1 MNILMLGHNGFV
13 GSVVQDKISGNNNF
27 YVINESFDVTEK
39 DKTFNIINRYVEDKN
54 ITCIINCIA
63 MANLDDCE
71 NDKELCKKINLD
83 FVKSLCDLSI
93 NKKIYLI
100 HISSNAVYDGN
111 NAPYSENSIKN
122 PINYYGK
129 CKAEAD
135 DYIKN
140 KANDFAIVRPI
151 TIYGNKN
158 KNDRHNP
165 VTYFVEKLINNECI
179 KLVDDNIVNM
189 VHVKDFAD
197 AIKYIVENK
206 LKGEFNISGDISE
219 SRYDL
224 GVRICNVLDIDLS
237 LIEKVSGDD
246 FIMLA
251 KRPKNTSFDNSRMK
265 RELKIK
271 PRSLNNTIMDIGL
284 EYRNK

>member
-1 MNILMLGHNGFV
+1 MNILMLGNNGFV
-13 GSVVQDKISGNNNF
+13 GSVVQEKIKQNNNV
-27 YVINESFDVTEK
+27 YVVNENFDVTEK
-39 DKTFNIINRYVEDKN
+39 NETFNMLNRYVKEKN

-71 NDKELCKKINLD
+71 KEKELCKKINLE
-83 FVKSLCDLSI
+83 FVKCLCDFSV

-111 NAPYSENSIKN
+111 NAPYSETDIKN
-122 PINYYGK
+122 PVNYYGK

-135 DYIKN
+135 DYINN
-140 KANDFAIVRPI
+140 KASNFAIVRPI
-151 TIYGNKN
+151 TIYGSKN

-165 VTYFVEKLINNECI
+165 VTYFVEKLINNESI

-197 AIKYIVENK
+197 AVSFIIDNK
-206 LKGEFNISGDISE
+206 LTGEFNISGDVSE

-237 LIEKVSGDD
+237 LIEKVSGKD

-251 KRPKNTSFDNSRMK
+251 ERPNNTSFNNSKMK
-265 RELKIK
+265 IELKIK
-271 PRSLNNTIMDIGL
+271 PRSLDRTIMDVGC